1 MNIQQIEAFLLVCKA
16 GSFTNAANR
25 LYITQ
30 PTLNYRIHSLED
42 ELGARLFNSRKGVQ
56 GIELTQ
62 AGEAFIPQ
70 ANKLLR
76 VWNET
81 LNSVKNPY
89 TETFTVAMSQ
99 SIMRPL
105 GSEICGEFLKHEY
118 SVSLSLDSYSR
129 MQTLSSVKDGSLDV
143 AVLSSS
149 YSYSGVKILPIA
161 KEKMVVMCSKD
172 SPYGDYV
179 KRGELDFSK
188 ELLFEWSGEFILWNN
203 YIKAKKENHLVNTNT
218 IIALESFI
226 RQPGIWAYTP
236 VSLARMMQRLYG
248 TRICATDI
256 EPPDRTMYFIQSLT
270 PKQPYTDVF
279 LNDVK
284 RVFAAVDGITV
295 ID

>member
-89 TETFTVAMSQ
+89 TETFAVAMSQ

-118 SVSLSLDSYSR
+118 PISLSLDSYSR

-143 AVLSSS
+143 AVLSSNYT
-149 YSYSGVKILPIA
+149 YSDVKILPIA
-161 KEKMVVMCSKD
+161 KEKMVIMCSKD

-179 KRGELDFSK
+179 RRGELDFSK

-203 YIKAKKENHLVNTNT
+203 YIEAKKENHLVNTNT

-256 EPPDRTMYFIQSLT
+256 FSCATRCT
-270 PKQPYTDVF
+270 PSALRCSAPG
-279 LNDVK
+279 
-284 RVFAAVDGITV
+284 RSSSR
-295 ID
+295 